1 MRPIPKKLAAL
12 GDERLHCSQQ
22 QLMEALTGKPEPM
35 HQQLLRLYLQR
46 LQLIEEQSEQLNG
59 MIAQAMQAHQDAVVR
74 LAEVPGF
81 GADSAQQVI
90 AEVGAQASTFP
101 SAAQLTSWVGTC
113 PGQEESA
120 EQNHSSRSAKGNK
133 FVRRV
138 LTEAAQAAV
147 RTKGSH
153 FQVAFR
159 RLLPRLGYKQALWA
173 IAHRLCR
180 VVWKIL
186 HEGVRYIEQGADAT
200 PRPVSNALRP

>member
-1 MRPIPKKLAAL
+1 
-12 GDERLHCSQQ
+12 
-22 QLMEALTGKPEPM
+22 M
-35 HQQLLRLYLQR
+35 HQQLLGLFLQR
-46 LQLIEEQSEQLNG
+46 LRLIEEQSQQLNG

-113 PGQEESA
+113 PGQNESA
-120 EQNHSSRSAKGNK
+120 EENHSSRSAKGNK

-153 FQVAFR
+153 FQLLFR

-186 HEGVRYIEQGADAT
+186 HEGVRYIEQGAERDPKARQQRAQT
-200 PRPVSNALRP
+200 LARALRKLGYKVEITPLTPATAEV